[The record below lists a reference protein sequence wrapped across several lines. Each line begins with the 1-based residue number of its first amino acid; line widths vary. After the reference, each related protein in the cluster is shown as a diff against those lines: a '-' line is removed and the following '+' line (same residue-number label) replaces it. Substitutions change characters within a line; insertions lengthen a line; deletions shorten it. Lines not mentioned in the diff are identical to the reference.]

1 MQKEV
6 KGFAAKL
13 VRPAGIELDLAAAPE
28 AIFAKNSPL
37 WGVFAAYRKLDL
49 HLPGIDEKLGGMG
62 QIDPHAR
69 VLMAQS
75 LGHADMGLA
84 ISLMV
89 SDNAFG
95 HIALLGDKALL
106 KAVGDYCADST
117 SCSLI
122 GSLPASFGVLPLTYE
137 ATKGPAP
144 ALTARPKGKQ
154 LEISGQLPRV
164 FNANIASHLITDI
177 LVEPPDLPPW
187 HGLAAIPLEIKG
199 VTRGNPQAKTGQRS
213 LNQASLSFENA
224 RIPAAF
230 VQNLAN
236 PGFYESVERLT
247 AERAQFIVSAYNG
260 AALCAWEE
268 ALAYSKKRVQ
278 GGTPIFNHKNIR
290 FQLFDMFK
298 KIEASRSFAQRI
310 ASYNAVNPKSPSY
323 PHAAG
328 AKCLATETA
337 VDVASQA
344 IQIFGGYGLTK
355 EFPLEKIF
363 RDARVGMI
371 EHGINEELALK
382 AMEGA

>member
-6 KGFAAKL
+6 KRFAARL
-13 VRPAGIELDLAAAPE
+13 VRPAGVELDSTDRPE
-28 AIFAKNSPL
+28 AVLSKDSPL

-62 QIDPHAR
+62 QIDPLAR

-84 ISLMV
+84 LGLMV

-95 HIALLGDKALL
+95 HIALFGDKALL
-106 KAVGDYCADST
+106 KAVQDYCANLPP
-117 SCSLI
+117 CGLI
-122 GSLPASFGVLPLTYE
+122 GALPASFGVLPPALG
-137 ATKGPAP
+137 AQNSSAP

-164 FNANIASHLITDI
+164 FNASIASHLVTDI

-213 LNQASLSFENA
+213 LNQASLCFENA
-224 RIPAAF
+224 RIPAGF

-236 PGFYESVERLT
+236 QGFYESVERLT

-260 AALCAWEE
+260 AALCAWDE
-268 ALAYSKKRVQ
+268 ALAYSKQRMQ
-278 GGTPIFNHKNIR
+278 GGTPIFNHKNIQ

-298 KIEASRSFAQRI
+298 KIEASRSFSQRL
-310 ASYNAVNPKSPSY
+310 ARCNANSPSNT
-323 PHAAG
+323 HAAA

-382 AMEGA
+382 AMQKA